1 MTSKVS
7 SPFMAKSP
15 LKVDPFAKPKKK
27 EETDASKYAR
37 TVQLAQ
43 SQKADKAQ
51 VSAKLRDT
59 HPEVESNEVEV
70 TISPD
75 GQKVK
80 AYK

>member
-1 MTSKVS
+1 MDFPAMDAASH
-7 SPFMAKSP
+7 
-15 LKVDPFAKPKKK
+15 DP
-27 EETDASKYAR
+27 
-37 TVQLAQ
+37 
-43 SQKADKAQ
+43 DKAQ